1 MRKRFAAARP
11 ERDSLSNKSDVTH
24 APGVAVATAVFAVL
38 AAIASLVDN
47 KTAAQ
52 SLAAKNEA
60 IISCTQASDASNSAE
75 AHLIREQIYEAA
87 LAANPALD
95 AAVRAQLT
103 AVARQEA
110 GTAKPFFERAKLR
123 DEVAATANDRAALY
137 TEKHDLFDGS
147 VTLLEI
153 AIAVIS
159 ISTLTSSRY
168 LIGFGGLCA
177 TAGVVLF
184 VYAFVR

>member
-1 MRKRFAAARP
+1 
-11 ERDSLSNKSDVTH
+11 
-24 APGVAVATAVFAVL
+24 VATAVFAVL

-60 IISCTQASDASNSAE
+60 ILSRTQASDANNAAE

-87 LAANPALD
+87 IAANPALD
-95 AAVRAQLT
+95 ASVRAQLT
-103 AVARQEA
+103 AVAHQEA
-110 GTAKPFFERAKLR
+110 GAAKPLLERGKLK
-123 DEVAATANDRAALY
+123 DEAATTANDRSARY
-137 TEKHDLFDGS
+137 TEKHDLFDGA

-153 AIAVIS
+153 AIAIIS

>member
-1 MRKRFAAARP
+1 M
-11 ERDSLSNKSDVTH
+11 
-24 APGVAVATAVFAVL
+24 AVATAVFAVL

-60 IISCTQASDASNSAE
+60 ILSRTQASDANNAAE

-87 LAANPALD
+87 LAANPTLGET
-95 AAVRAQLT
+95 VRAQLT
-103 AVARQEA
+103 AVSHQEA
-110 GTAKPFFERAKLR
+110 GAAKPFLERAKSR
-123 DEVAATANDRAALY
+123 DEAATAANDRSSVY
-137 TEKHDLFDGS
+137 TEKHDLFDGA

-153 AIAVIS
+153 AIAIIS

-168 LIGFGGLCA
+168 LIAFGGFCA

-184 VYAFVR
+184 AYAFVR